1 MAAKTNARE
10 EAVRQA
16 REDASVVLAKHPCVT
31 VGGCGCGESEPS
43 PIDLRPES
51 DQRSLSREGDD
62 LGGGQHG
69 AGPASSP

>member
-10 EAVRQA
+10 EALRQA

-31 VGGCGCGESEPS
+31 AGGCGESGSS
-43 PIDLRPES
+43 PIDLRPEG
-51 DQRSLSREGDD
+51 DQRSLSHEGDD

-69 AGPASSP
+69 AGPAGGP

>member
-31 VGGCGCGESEPS
+31 AGGCGESEPS

-51 DQRSLSREGDD
+51 DQRSLGREGDD
-62 LGGGQHG
+62 LGGGQDPAG
-69 AGPASSP
+69 ANCSK

>member
-31 VGGCGCGESEPS
+31 AGVEERCEERPGPA
-43 PIDLRPES
+43 DLRHES
-51 DQRSLSREGDD
+51 DRGRIGHEGHN
-62 LGGGQHG
+62 LGGTQDPAG
-69 AGPASSP
+69 ADDSK